1 MISAFDVRL
10 IVALCCLA
18 GCQSEREGKCSG
30 PQYEDVGPG
39 YPAMFTIVEHEAV
52 EGCNYRATVVWDWQ
66 PDDTVLP
73 TTILTRHAPINV
85 AAVGTFVWTDAEH
98 SSLMSYQWTGDAR
111 LWAEG
116 WPSGTY
122 ERGKELLRGRMSA
135 DTEAG
140 IQPATPEEALMSGA
154 WRNEPR
160 PATECEPLAW
170 PPPVEPPPEYPE
182 VPPCYD
188 EIGPGSPTPD
198 EG

>member
-10 IVALCCLA
+10 IVALCCIA
-18 GCQSEREGKCSG
+18 GCQAQSERVCRG
-30 PQYEDVGPG
+30 PTYEDVGPG

-52 EGCNYRATVVWDWQ
+52 EGCNYRARVVWDWQ

-85 AAVGTFVWTDAEH
+85 ATVGTFVWTDAEH
-98 SSLMSYQWTGDAR
+98 TSLMSYQWTGDAR
-111 LWAEG
+111 LWSDG
-116 WPSGTY
+116 WPSDMPGGH
-122 ERGKELLRGRMSA
+122 EALSQRMSA

-160 PATECEPLAW
+160 PTTVCEPLAW
-170 PPPVEPPPEYPE
+170 PPPLEPPPEYPE

-188 EIGPGSPTPD
+188 EYGACGPTTSGI
-198 EG
+198 